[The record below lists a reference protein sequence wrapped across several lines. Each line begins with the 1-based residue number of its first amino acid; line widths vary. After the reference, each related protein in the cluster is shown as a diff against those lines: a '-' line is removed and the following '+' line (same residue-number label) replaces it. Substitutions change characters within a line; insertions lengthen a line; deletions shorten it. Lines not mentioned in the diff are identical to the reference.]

1 MIAGA
6 WLCLLAP
13 LAGALAITL
22 AGTRISRSTA
32 AWVSTGSVFV
42 AFAGALVALVQVL
55 GENPDDRSHLS
66 TAYTYLAAGK
76 FNVFGTVVGALFV
89 STLQTGL
96 IIQGAQAWVGDVV
109 VGGVLIVILF
119 VAVQRRESG

>member
-55 GENPDDRSHLS
+55 G
-66 TAYTYLAAGK
+66 
-76 FNVFGTVVGALFV
+76 
-89 STLQTGL
+89 
-96 IIQGAQAWVGDVV
+96 
-109 VGGVLIVILF
+109 
-119 VAVQRRESG
+119 